1 MTTARRSKANRA
13 NARAS
18 TGPKTAGGKARSG
31 RNAFRHGLSIP
42 FWYDCALA
50 AEARALAQNIAGD
63 NASPVLL
70 PFAQQVA
77 EAQIDL
83 VRVRKGRLDLLTSAL
98 SELAPQSEPAS
109 VTSSEPASVT
119 SFIKAGIGPFN
130 ATQVS
135 LVLSELSEQ
144 LEALDRYQKRASSRR
159 KFAVRAL
166 DHARN
171 QGAKQ

>member
-18 TGPKTAGGKARSG
+18 TGPKTVGGKARSA

-50 AEARALAQNIAGD
+50 AEACALARNIAGD

-70 PFAQQVA
+70 PFAQQLA

-83 VRVRKGRLDLLTSAL
+83 VRVRKERLNLLTSAL
-98 SELAPQSEPAS
+98 FELAPESEP
-109 VTSSEPASVT
+109 TSVT

-130 ATQVS
+130 ASQVS
-135 LVLSELSEQ
+135 LVLSGFSKQ
-144 LEALDRYQKRASSRR
+144 LEALDRYQRRALSRR
-159 KFAVRAL
+159 KFAARAL
-166 DHARN
+166 D
-171 QGAKQ
+171 QAKNRGDEG

>member
-1 MTTARRSKANRA
+1 
-13 NARAS
+13 
-18 TGPKTAGGKARSG
+18 
-31 RNAFRHGLSIP
+31 
-42 FWYDCALA
+42 
-50 AEARALAQNIAGD
+50 
-63 NASPVLL
+63 VLL

-83 VRVRKGRLDLLTSAL
+83 VRVRKERLNLLTSAL
-98 SELAPQSEPAS
+98 SELAPESEP
-109 VTSSEPASVT
+109 TGVT
-119 SFIKAGIGPFN
+119 SFIKAGIDPFN

-135 LVLSELSEQ
+135 LVLSGLSEQ

-171 QGAKQ
+171 LGAKE